1 MDDGLPTRQLR
12 GVRRM
17 NGARQPIGVFD
28 SGIGGLTVVKALIED
43 LPAESIVYFGD
54 TARVPYGTKSKTTI
68 VKFSLENVEFLL
80 RFGVKCIV
88 IACNTSSSWALPTLR
103 KYFKVP
109 IVGVIRPGALA
120 AVRETRN
127 KRIGVIGTTATIQSR
142 AYETAIQRI
151 DPAIKVF
158 SESCPLFV
166 PLVEE
171 GWLNG
176 SISRQ
181 VAQQYLEPLKRQRID
196 TLILGCTHYP
206 LLAQTIQ
213 SVLGQDIVL
222 VDSARQTVAEVQG
235 VLMGADTLRDQQ
247 VRPRYRFF
255 VTDEPAHFS
264 RISHRFL
271 GRVIGSVERAN
282 LHG

>member
-1 MDDGLPTRQLR
+1 
-12 GVRRM
+12 M

-28 SGIGGLTVVKALIED
+28 SGIGGLTVVKALMEE
-43 LPAESIVYFGD
+43 LPSESIVYFGD

-109 IVGVIRPGALA
+109 IIGVIRPGARA
-120 AVRETRN
+120 AVRHTQTR
-127 KRIGVIGTTATIQSR
+127 RIGVIGTTATIHSR
-142 AYETAIQRI
+142 AYEQAIHRF
-151 DPAIKVF
+151 DPAIAVF
-158 SESCPLFV
+158 SQSCPLFV

-176 SISRQ
+176 SVSREI
-181 VAQQYLEPLKRQRID
+181 AALYLKPLTRQRID

-206 LLAQTIQ
+206 LLAQTLQ
-213 SVLGQDIVL
+213 RVLGRDVAL
-222 VDSARQTVAEVQG
+222 VDSAHETALEVRG
-235 VLMGADTLRDQQ
+235 LLLGTDTLHDARP
-247 VRPRYRFF
+247 RPRYRFF
-255 VTDEPAHFS
+255 VTDEPIHFT
-264 RISHRFL
+264 RVGHRFL
-271 GRVIGSVERAN
+271 GQVVKSVERVN
-282 LHG
+282 GH

>member
-1 MDDGLPTRQLR
+1 
-12 GVRRM
+12 M

-28 SGIGGLTVVKALIED
+28 SGIGGLTVVKALVEE
-43 LPAESIVYFGD
+43 LPSESIVYFGD
-54 TARVPYGTKSKTTI
+54 TARVPYGTKSKSTI

-120 AVRETRN
+120 AVRQTRN
-127 KRIGVIGTTATIQSR
+127 KRIGVIGTTATINSG
-142 AYETAIQRI
+142 AYESAITRI
-151 DPAIKVF
+151 DPTVKVF
-158 SESCPLFV
+158 SQRCPLFV

-176 SISRQ
+176 SVCVE
-181 VAQQYLEPLKRQRID
+181 VARRYLEPLKRQRID

-206 LLAQTIQ
+206 LLGPTIRN
-213 SVLGQDIVL
+213 VLGHQVAL
-222 VDSARQTVAEVQG
+222 VDSAKQTVTEVRG
-235 VLMGADTLRDQQ
+235 VLMGSDTLGNSP
-247 VRPRYRFF
+247 RPRHRFF
-255 VTDEPAHFS
+255 VTDEPSHFNH
-264 RISHRFL
+264 IAHRFL
-271 GRVIGSVERAN
+271 GPITGSVERV
-282 LHG
+282 HPV

>member
-1 MDDGLPTRQLR
+1 
-12 GVRRM
+12 M

-28 SGIGGLTVVKALIED
+28 SGIGGLTVAKALIGD
-43 LPAESIVYFGD
+43 LPSESIVYFGD
-54 TARVPYGTKSKTTI
+54 TARVPYGTKSKSTI

-120 AVRETRN
+120 AVRQTKT
-127 KRIGVIGTTATIQSR
+127 KRIGVIGTNATIHSG
-142 AYETAIQRI
+142 AYEMAIHRL
-151 DPAIKVF
+151 DPTVSVF
-158 SESCPLFV
+158 SQSCPLFV

-176 SISRQ
+176 RISRQ
-181 VAQQYLEPLKRQRID
+181 VAEKYLQPLMRQRID

-206 LLAQTIQ
+206 LLAHTIRE
-213 SVLGQDIVL
+213 VLGPQVTL
-222 VDSARQTVAEVQG
+222 VDSARQTAAEVRG
-235 VLMGADTLRDQQ
+235 VLIGTDTLRDEREA
-247 VRPRYRFF
+247 RPRYRFF
-255 VTDEPAHFS
+255 VTDEPHHFN
-264 RISHRFL
+264 RLGHRFL
-271 GRVIGSVERAN
+271 GHVIGSVERVN
-282 LHG
+282 GHS

>member
-1 MDDGLPTRQLR
+1 MKGS
-12 GVRRM
+12 
-17 NGARQPIGVFD
+17 RQPIGVFD
-28 SGIGGLTVVKALIED
+28 SGIGGLTVVKALMEE
-43 LPAESIVYFGD
+43 LPSESIVYFGD

-109 IVGVIRPGALA
+109 IIGVIRPGALA
-120 AVRETRN
+120 AVRASRT
-127 KRIGVIGTTATIQSR
+127 KRIGVIGTNATVHSG
-142 AYETAIQRI
+142 AYETAIHRL
-151 DPAIKVF
+151 DPAVKVF
-158 SESCPLFV
+158 SQSCPLFV

-176 SISRQ
+176 LISRHI
-181 VAQQYLEPLKRQRID
+181 AEEYLAPLKRRRID

-206 LLAQTIQ
+206 LLASTIQ
-213 SVLGQDIVL
+213 QALGSQVTL
-222 VDSARQTVAEVQG
+222 VDSARQTAAEVRG
-235 VLMGADTLRDQQ
+235 VLSGAETLRDQQ
-247 VRPRYRFF
+247 GAARYRFF

-264 RISHRFL
+264 RIGHRFL
-271 GRVIGSVERAN
+271 GHVIETVERAN
-282 LHG
+282 GHP

>member
-1 MDDGLPTRQLR
+1 
-12 GVRRM
+12 M

-28 SGIGGLTVVKALIED
+28 SGIGGLTVVKTLIEE
-43 LPAESIVYFGD
+43 LPAESIIYFGD

-109 IVGVIRPGALA
+109 LIGVIRPGAMA
-120 AVRETRN
+120 AVRHTRN
-127 KRIGVIGTTATIQSR
+127 KRVGVIGTSATMMSR
-142 AYETAIQRI
+142 AYDAAIQRI
-151 DPAIKVF
+151 DPSIKVF
-158 SESCPLFV
+158 SQSCPLFV

-176 SISRQ
+176 SICRE
-181 VAQQYLEPLKRQRID
+181 VASKYLEPLKRQGVD

-206 LLAQTIQ
+206 LLAPTIRQ
-213 SVLGQDIVL
+213 VMGPGVTL
-222 VDSARQTVAEVQG
+222 VDSARQTVAEVRG
-235 VLMGADTLRDQQ
+235 VLMGADALCAKRMT
-247 VRPRYRFF
+247 PRYRFF
-255 VTDEPAHFS
+255 VTDEPTQFN
-264 RISHRFL
+264 RLGHRFL
-271 GRVIGSVERAN
+271 GHVLGSVERVN
-282 LHG
+282 GH

>member
-1 MDDGLPTRQLR
+1 
-12 GVRRM
+12 M

-28 SGIGGLTVVKALIED
+28 SGIGGLTVVKALVEE
-43 LPAESIVYFGD
+43 LPHESIVYFGD
-54 TARVPYGTKSKTTI
+54 TARVPYGTKSKSTI

-120 AVRETRN
+120 AARQTRN
-127 KRIGVIGTTATIQSR
+127 KRVGVIGTTATIRSG
-142 AYETAIQRI
+142 AYESAIQRI
-151 DPAIKVF
+151 DPTIKVF
-158 SESCPLFV
+158 SQSCPLFV

-176 SISRQ
+176 SLARL
-181 VAQQYLEPLKRQRID
+181 VAARYLEPLKRQRID

-206 LLAQTIQ
+206 LLAETIQ
-213 SVLGQDIVL
+213 QVLGPGTTL
-222 VDSARQTVAEVQG
+222 VDSARQTAAEVRG
-235 VLMGADTLRDQQ
+235 VLTGADALRNGGS
-247 VRPRYRFF
+247 RPRHRCF
-255 VTDEPAHFS
+255 VTDEPTHFG
-264 RISHRFL
+264 RIGHQFL
-271 GRVIGSVERAN
+271 GQVIGTVERAT
-282 LHG
+282 LHL

>member
-1 MDDGLPTRQLR
+1 MA
-12 GVRRM
+12 VH
-17 NGARQPIGVFD
+17 AKPIGVFD
-28 SGIGGLTVVKALIED
+28 SGIGGLTVVKALMDD

-120 AVRETRN
+120 AVRQTRN
-127 KRIGVIGTTATIQSR
+127 KRIGVIGTTATIHSR
-142 AYETAIQRI
+142 AYEAAIQRI
-151 DPAIKVF
+151 DPTIKVF
-158 SESCPLFV
+158 SQSCPLFV

-176 SISRQ
+176 SLCRQ
-181 VAQQYLEPLKRQRID
+181 VAATYLDPLKRRRVD

-206 LLAQTIQ
+206 LLAKTIQ
-213 SVLGQDIVL
+213 EVLGPNTAL
-222 VDSARQTVAEVQG
+222 VDSARQTAAEVRG
-235 VLMGADTLRDQQ
+235 VLTGTDALRDGRN
-247 VRPRYRFF
+247 RPRHRFF
-255 VTDEPAHFS
+255 VTDEPTHFT
-264 RISHRFL
+264 RLGHRFL
-271 GRVIGSVERAN
+271 GQVIGSVERAN
-282 LHG
+282 PHL